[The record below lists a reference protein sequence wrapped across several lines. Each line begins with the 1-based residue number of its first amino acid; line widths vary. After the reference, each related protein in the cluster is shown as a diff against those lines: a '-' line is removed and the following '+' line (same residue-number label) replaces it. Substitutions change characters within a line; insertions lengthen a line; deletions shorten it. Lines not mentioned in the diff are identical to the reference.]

1 MKNSQK
7 RQSRC
12 DECGAKT
19 EELEEFDNQGWC
31 RSCLLEHTVICAD
44 CGERAYIEEVRHV
57 GNEPV
62 CESCYDDNYFQ
73 CESCGNCYHNDY
85 YGEDG
90 YCRYCMEDRETEA
103 YPDNGRYYSKDRRD
117 LPVGVE
123 IEAEGGDYDSVYY
136 DLAGKGFGVQ
146 GDGSLEADGIEVQ
159 VPASNRGNT
168 GNLVRRACQSLEENG
183 FGISRRCGLHVHI
196 EYPSRAKT
204 IKRLLLMVYACEP
217 VFYAVNP
224 QSRKANT
231 FCQPISKAFS
241 VHEIIRTGTGEIDK
255 LFYSRKYAGLTKA
268 AIRRF
273 KRVKWN
279 NCRYF
284 GFNLHSLFYQ
294 KTVEFR
300 YHAGTISPGKIM
312 RWVEFLKAIL
322 LYVRFRYSQEEVLR
336 LIEQPMVLSKIRYL
350 KEVLKLDESL
360 SSYLVRRYIKF
371 RKHYVRDSLC

>member
-7 RQSRC
+7 RTLRC
-12 DECGAKT
+12 DECGAKVK
-19 EELEEFDNQGWC
+19 ELEEFGNQGWC
-31 RSCLLEHTVICAD
+31 CGCLLEHTVICAD
-44 CGERAYIEEVRHV
+44 CGDRVYVEEVTHV
-57 GNEPV
+57 DNEPI
-62 CESCYDDNYFQ
+62 CGNCYNDNYFQ
-73 CESCGNCYHNDY
+73 CESCGNHYHSDY

-123 IEAEGGDYDSVYY
+123 IEAEGGDYDNVYY

-159 VPASNRGNT
+159 VPASNGGST

-183 FGISRRCGLHVHI
+183 FGISKRCGLHVHI

-224 QSRKANT
+224 ESRKDNT

-241 VHEIIRTGTGEIDK
+241 VHEIMRTGTGEIDK
-255 LFYSRKYAGLTKA
+255 LFYSKKYAGLTKA
-268 AIRRF
+268 TIRRF

-300 YHAGTISPGKIM
+300 YHAGTISPSKIM
-312 RWVEFLKAIL
+312 CWVEFLKAIL

-350 KEVLKLDESL
+350 KEVLKLDDSL

-371 RKHYVRDSLC
+371 HKHYVRDSLC